1 MLISDNRQKEKDGGK
16 WEKGAEKN
24 QIV

>member
-1 MLISDNRQKEKDGGK
+1 MLISDNRQKEKEREN
-16 WEKGAEKN
+16 EKGAEKT